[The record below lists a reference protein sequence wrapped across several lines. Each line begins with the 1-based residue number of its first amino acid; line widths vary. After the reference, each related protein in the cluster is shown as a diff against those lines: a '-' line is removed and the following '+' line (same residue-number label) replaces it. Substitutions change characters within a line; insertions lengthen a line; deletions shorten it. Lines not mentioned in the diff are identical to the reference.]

1 MISELVDLWYSIY
14 GLIAGWGITTT
25 ALIVAVVFLWLR
37 VRVLERKHDHLYN
50 RFVTSERERSL
61 LERQDKI

>member
-1 MISELVDLWYSIY
+1 MMPELIEVWNWFF
-14 GLIAGWGITTT
+14 GLIAGWGLTTT

-37 VRVLERKHDHLYN
+37 LRNLERKHNHLYN
-50 RFVTSERERSL
+50 RFVTSEREWSL

>member
-25 ALIVAVVFLWLR
+25 ALIVTVVFLWLR

-50 RFVTSERERSL
+50 RFVTSEREWSL
-61 LERQDKI
+61 FENRDKV